1 MIETRKDSLL
11 LFGRMLST
19 LLQGLCGLAGAAV
32 LLLIPVVLLIS
43 NDMLPGF
50 GGANGSE
57 TIKASPL
64 LVIAVFTMLAL
75 ILVAL
80 FYFFGKLRA
89 IILSVSEGDPFTPE
103 NAKRI
108 NAMAWLFLGVKILAL
123 LIGGLRLTL
132 ANLLNKDPNGRDSL
146 DFSLYDLDGILIVV
160 VLFILARIFG
170 ERAIDGVERPD
181 FFAGLEIDGV
191 KVAIG

>member
-89 IILSVSEGDPFTPE
+89 IILSVSEGDPFTPQ
-103 NAKRI
+103 NADRI
-108 NAMAWLFLGVKILAL
+108 NMMAWLFLGVKILAL

-132 ANLLNKDPNGRDSL
+132 ANLVNEHPNGRDSL
-146 DFSLYDLDGILIVV
+146 DISLYDLDGLLIVV
-160 VLFILARIFG
+160 VLFILARIFRHG
-170 ERAIDGVERPD
+170 AAMRDDLKGTV
-181 FFAGLEIDGV
+181 
-191 KVAIG
+191 